1 MYFFQFF
8 QIFSIYVNMDV
19 GIAVSRDDF
28 ESVKPTHSH
37 ALGKFKFQPKPF
49 NSTNYKEYNR
59 NELLTKTF
67 AKSSKTTNLMS
78 KLPDVVTAANAVQL
92 LLIWFT
98 KNIQSCCLV
107 SRERNKGDSIYL
119 PHYFSYNNCIG

>member
-1 MYFFQFF
+1 
-8 QIFSIYVNMDV
+8 MDV

-28 ESVKPTHSH
+28 ENIKPTHSH

-67 AKSSKTTNLMS
+67 AKSSKTTNLLS

-92 LLIWFT
+92 LLIQYLKKLNEIMLFGIT
-98 KNIQSCCLV
+98 
-107 SRERNKGDSIYL
+107 REREGGFFL
-119 PHYFSYNNCIG
+119 PHYFSYNNCIGQIYRD